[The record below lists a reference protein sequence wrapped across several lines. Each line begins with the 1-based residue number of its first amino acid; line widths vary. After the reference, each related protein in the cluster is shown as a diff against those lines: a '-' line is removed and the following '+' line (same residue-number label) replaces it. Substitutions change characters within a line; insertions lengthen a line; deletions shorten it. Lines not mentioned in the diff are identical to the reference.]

1 MRGCSV
7 ESIICFL
14 LIGIY
19 VSRSV
24 AFALP
29 VLAIHSFFVVAKI
42 MHFAAIGV
50 SFSYGRDLRPCLLSR
65 AYVVGEFLFYFFLLG
80 LKGPFLFCFS
90 F

>member
-1 MRGCSV
+1 MFFHIPQS
-7 ESIICFL
+7 
-14 LIGIY
+14 
-19 VSRSV
+19 
-24 AFALP
+24 LP
-29 VLAIHSFFVVAKI
+29 YLATATIDAQHYPPPNHPFVVAKI